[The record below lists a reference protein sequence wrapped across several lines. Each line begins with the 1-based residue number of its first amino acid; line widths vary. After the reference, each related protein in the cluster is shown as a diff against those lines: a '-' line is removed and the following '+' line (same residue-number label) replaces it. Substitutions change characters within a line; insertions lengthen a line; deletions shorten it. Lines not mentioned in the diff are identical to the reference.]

1 MNLHHRNAAN
11 TEGGKVTIPAG
22 NFMSDTIY
30 LKSGVEL
37 HLEKG
42 TRLLGSTNRDVKK
55 FLQSIR
61 LCEF

>member
-1 MNLHHRNAAN
+1 MNLQHRNAAN